1 MTKPNISEKM
11 MKIKNCNSLDE
22 VREEI
27 DTVDADILHLIAK
40 RKEYVKQA
48 AKFKHSIDEVKAED
62 RVDAVVDHVRH
73 LALTLGVN
81 PNMVTDIY
89 KQMIEDMVES
99 EIAELRNAK
108 NF

>member
-1 MTKPNISEKM
+1 MKSEKT
-11 MKIKNCNSLDE
+11 MKIKNCNSLEE
-22 VREEI
+22 VRTQI
-27 DTVDADILHLIAK
+27 DAVDADILHLIAK

-48 AKFKHSIDEVKAED
+48 AKFKHSVEEVKAPD
-62 RVDAVVDHVRH
+62 RVDDVVNHVRH